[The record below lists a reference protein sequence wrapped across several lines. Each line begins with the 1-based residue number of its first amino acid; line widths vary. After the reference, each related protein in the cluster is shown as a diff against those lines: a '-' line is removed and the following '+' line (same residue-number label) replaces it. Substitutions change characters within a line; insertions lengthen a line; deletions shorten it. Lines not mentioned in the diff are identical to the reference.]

1 VLWRVGRGTDIRTSP
16 RRTRPRGHPCDV
28 HLRDGTLV
36 AQTDADL
43 GWEPHNEPMET
54 EDRRDRLRQLRDA
67 LRPEEKPAPLSRW
80 AVRADVVL
88 AIVLTVVALIVAA
101 QFPGDGPARVSAKSE
116 QRSEQRI
123 DHRTEVPPVPLLP
136 PRPPVPGVGVVVPE
150 PRTVPWPLVV
160 LSALPLVARRRYP
173 LVTFGIVMG
182 AALPIGDD
190 ASWIN
195 VLTCVIGA
203 YSAVMYSR
211 YQVRALAGMVVA
223 AVLAGFAFRETD
235 PVLPGWSSPA
245 VVLLVAG
252 VLAGLVRVGGRRLS
266 ASRDRFTQ
274 LQRAQEE
281 AMRRAVE
288 EERAR
293 IAAELHDVVTHNV
306 SVMVI
311 QAGAA
316 RKVMDTAPERSKEA
330 LLAVEAGGRAAM
342 SELRHV
348 MGLLAAPDTGRP
360 DSPADGLEP
369 QPGLGHLDALI
380 DRVRA
385 AGTPVAIAVSL
396 PPEPL
401 PPGVDLAAYRVVQ
414 EALTNTIK
422 HAPGADAS
430 VTVGHTDD
438 CLEIEVTDT
447 GAAHDALSTGPNGTG
462 AGAGVGTG
470 SGNGRGLIGLRER
483 LSVYGGELTAGP
495 TLAGGYRIRARVP
508 WRTA

>member
-1 VLWRVGRGTDIRTSP
+1 
-16 RRTRPRGHPCDV
+16 
-28 HLRDGTLV
+28 
-36 AQTDADL
+36 
-43 GWEPHNEPMET
+43 MET

-116 QRSEQRI
+116 QRTEQRT
-123 DHRTEVPPVPLLP
+123 DRRTEVPPVPPVP
-136 PRPPVPGVGVVVPE
+136 PRPPVPGVGVVMPE

-160 LSALPLVARRRYP
+160 LSALPLAARRRYP

-252 VLAGLVRVGGRRLS
+252 VLAGLVRVGGRRLT
-266 ASRDRFTQ
+266 ASRDRFTR
-274 LQRAQEE
+274 LQRDQEE

-330 LLAVEAGGRAAM
+330 LLAVEAPPRPGRSPCWHRWAAVAVA
-342 SELRHV
+342 RP
-348 MGLLAAPDTGRP
+348 AP
-360 DSPADGLEP
+360 
-369 QPGLGHLDALI
+369 
-380 DRVRA
+380 RA
-385 AGTPVAIAVSL
+385 GSR
-396 PPEPL
+396 
-401 PPGVDLAAYRVVQ
+401 YR
-414 EALTNTIK
+414 
-422 HAPGADAS
+422 
-430 VTVGHTDD
+430 
-438 CLEIEVTDT
+438 
-447 GAAHDALSTGPNGTG
+447 
-462 AGAGVGTG
+462 
-470 SGNGRGLIGLRER
+470 
-483 LSVYGGELTAGP
+483 
-495 TLAGGYRIRARVP
+495 
-508 WRTA
+508 

>member
-1 VLWRVGRGTDIRTSP
+1 
-16 RRTRPRGHPCDV
+16 
-28 HLRDGTLV
+28 
-36 AQTDADL
+36 
-43 GWEPHNEPMET
+43 MET

-116 QRSEQRI
+116 QRTEQRT
-123 DHRTEVPPVPLLP
+123 DRRTEVPPVPPVP
-136 PRPPVPGVGVVVPE
+136 PRPPVPGVGVVMPE

-160 LSALPLVARRRYP
+160 LSALPLAARRRYP

-252 VLAGLVRVGGRRLS
+252 VLAGLVRVGGRRLT
-266 ASRDRFTQ
+266 ASRDRFTR
-274 LQRAQEE
+274 LQRDQEE

-380 DRVRA
+380 ERVRA

-422 HAPGADAS
+422 HAPGAEAS
-430 VTVGHTDD
+430 VTIGHTDD

-447 GAAHDALSTGPNGTG
+447 GAAYDAPSTGANGTG
-462 AGAGVGTG
+462 TGAAAVT
-470 SGNGRGLIGLRER
+470 GNGRGLIGLRER
-483 LSVYGGELTAGP
+483 LTVYGGELTAGP